1 MLHIQSL
8 GAAERGFRDATAR
21 SSETLR
27 CFVDQDVLA
36 LDAIAAAVARAA
48 RAVEP
53 LFARLDVAL
62 STTDTRGF
70 ARRKPRFRAREVD
83 AYAVIEA
90 LFWGELTAEAETLLK
105 AQLQAHLEQGP
116 VERPTTPSFDDGC
129 VQWTSR
135 VTEGRHA
142 RPRRGPTSGFKP

>member
-8 GAAERGFRDATAR
+8 GEAERGFRDAAAR
-21 SSETLR
+21 GTETLR

-36 LDAIAAAVARAA
+36 LDAIATALAAAA

-53 LFARLDVAL
+53 LFAGLDAAL
-62 STTDTRGF
+62 ATTDARGF
-70 ARRKPRFRAREVD
+70 ARQRPAFRARDVD

-105 AQLQAHLEQGP
+105 AQLQARLERAP
-116 VERPTTPSFDDGC
+116 TPRPTTPSFDDGC
-129 VQWTSR
+129 VQ
-135 VTEGRHA
+135 
-142 RPRRGPTSGFKP
+142 